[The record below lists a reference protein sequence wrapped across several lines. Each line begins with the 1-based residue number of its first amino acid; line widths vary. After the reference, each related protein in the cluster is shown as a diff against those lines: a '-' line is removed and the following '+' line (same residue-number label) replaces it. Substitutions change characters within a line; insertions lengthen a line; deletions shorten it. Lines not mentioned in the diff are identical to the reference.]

1 MNATDR
7 DESDGLKERMRR
19 IKLLLLD
26 VDGVLTD
33 GGLYYTEGGEQM
45 KRFCVR
51 DGLGIKLLQQA
62 GIEIAFVTGLKSNM
76 VEQRAASLG
85 IVEVAQGA
93 MVKEPVV
100 EEMLKR
106 RGLKWEQVGYIG
118 DDLIDV
124 PVMRLTGFSVAV
136 ADAEALTKKTA
147 HYVTRLPGGRG
158 AVREVCNMILAARGN
173 HNPTRHYT
181 VEQG

>member
-1 MNATDR
+1 MSTTDKGEP
-7 DESDGLKERMRR
+7 DELRERMRR
-19 IKLLLLD
+19 LKMLLLD

-33 GGLYYTEGGEQM
+33 GGLYYTEGGEQI

-62 GIEIAFVTGLKSNM
+62 GIEVAFVTGLKSNM

-100 EEMLKR
+100 EAMLKR
-106 RGLKWEQVGYIG
+106 RGLKWEEVGYIG

-124 PVMRLTGFSVAV
+124 PVMRLTGFAAAV
-136 ADAEALTKKTA
+136 ADAEPLTKKCA

-173 HNPTRHYT
+173 HDPTKHYT
-181 VEQG
+181 VEQA